1 MRKFYSVL
9 LLCILV
15 SFAQGQKKANFDMRL
30 EGQPKPVPGAL
41 YSRVEFIDCRA
52 DTNNMGFVQGGFAS
66 DVWNVYS
73 DPWLSDQMQEYVQ
86 AVNTGS
92 GHDTILFQLRK
103 LRFWVLSNFREH
115 GIAVIR
121 ANAYAVKSGAYRFL
135 GTVDSVYSVKKK
147 GYTYKALFK
156 HAGQIFRDYIDN
168 MIVAKG
174 ADSALLTYN
183 SMLHIDSIEKLRI
196 PVYNTTTLT
205 DGLYYSYKS
214 FATQTPEIPEFKT
227 KFKDTILKQIKIQM
241 GPDEEVVKPGQLFVA
256 VHKGKIWVDTE
267 LGYYQVRKIGN
278 DFQFTG
284 TIKKSSNGFA
294 TNMAGLMFGFVGVLI
309 TEMAGGRD
317 TITQR
322 IDHVTGDFEPVTE
335 IAKTKK

>member
-1 MRKFYSVL
+1 
-9 LLCILV
+9 
-15 SFAQGQKKANFDMRL
+15 
-30 EGQPKPVPGAL
+30 
-41 YSRVEFIDCRA
+41 
-52 DTNNMGFVQGGFAS
+52 
-66 DVWNVYS
+66 
-73 DPWLSDQMQEYVQ
+73 
-86 AVNTGS
+86 
-92 GHDTILFQLRK
+92 
-103 LRFWVLSNFREH
+103 
-115 GIAVIR
+115 
-121 ANAYAVKSGAYRFL
+121 
-135 GTVDSVYSVKKK
+135 
-147 GYTYKALFK
+147 
-156 HAGQIFRDYIDN
+156 
-168 MIVAKG
+168 
-174 ADSALLTYN
+174 
-183 SMLHIDSIEKLRI
+183 
-196 PVYNTTTLT
+196 
-205 DGLYYSYKS
+205 
-214 FATQTPEIPEFKT
+214 
-227 KFKDTILKQIKIQM
+227 M